1 MSAIQKK
8 FRRRLD
14 GLLMAGRA
22 RSAPPRAASLERLV
36 IKAYRLFGNRSP
48 AMPRSADVAPRH
60 QYQPR
65 FGGGRYAVLQAR
77 ANQSC

>member
-22 RSAPPRAASLERLV
+22 VRTPRVRTLQLPVSTYGRLATADAGRRLDAQLRAPFVATGGVHAPAN
-36 IKAYRLFGNRSP
+36 LFRQCSSP
-48 AMPRSADVAPRH
+48 E
-60 QYQPR
+60 
-65 FGGGRYAVLQAR
+65 
-77 ANQSC
+77 